1 MRPLSSQGTARRTVL
16 LAARARQHWLMAL
29 LLAAGLVLRVLVQVA
44 YRPALFYIDSIK
56 YLLGAYPGNDPPGY
70 QLLIQPLMHIVNPA
84 VAAAIQHLLGL
95 AMAVALYLVLR
106 RRGAPGWL
114 SALAVA
120 PVLLDGYQLQMEQLI
135 MPDTGF
141 EALVVAGLVLLLW
154 NPRPRPWMVVA
165 AGLALGACAT
175 FRQVGEILILP
186 ALLYALIVIPGWRR
200 LSQALLLCAAFAVPI
215 LLASFKNYT
224 SIGQFSLAPYAPST
238 IYGRVAEVAD
248 CGRLSLPSY
257 ERPLCPSASQKR
269 LGPDGLDHD
278 LQSPV
283 KKYHPPPSMAN
294 HNVMTDFARQVIL
307 QQPGSVAGA
316 IGGDA
321 LKLFA
326 LHRVT
331 SPGDTPISRWQFQPE
346 YPQHR
351 PYITIHGGQVVFAS
365 RTPTGGGKVLGTGR
379 QFGGGGPVV
388 VKPLASFLRG
398 YQLGGGYTPGPL
410 LAFAALAGL
419 AGSLSLLW
427 RRVRRRAPVREAA
440 LGCLLTFTAGAAI
453 LLISDLFEFNWRYQL
468 PAVIT
473 LPPAAGFAIAALL
486 AALRARRTAAAPAGP
501 GTAEPAE
508 PAGTAEPAGPSRPL
522 PVGGQALADGLEPG
536 HGRQDDHGERD
547 QDGQW
552 QPARA
557 GLGRRAAGRGP
568 HDDGGQHA
576 EAARPRLD
584 LASGHEPGQE
594 PGEGARQV
602 GG

>member
-1 MRPLSSQGTARRTVL
+1 MMRPLSSQGATRRTAL
-16 LAARARQHWLMAL
+16 LAVSVRRHWLMVL
-29 LLAAGLVLRVLVQVA
+29 LLAAGLVLRILVQVA

-70 QLLIQPLMHIVNPA
+70 QVIVQPLLHIVNPA
-84 VAAAIQHLLGL
+84 VVAAGQHLLGL
-95 AMAVALYLVLR
+95 GMAIALYLVLR
-106 RRGAPGWL
+106 RRGVPGWL

-165 AGLALGACAT
+165 AGLALGASAT

-186 ALLYALIVIPGWRR
+186 ALLYALIVIPGARRR
-200 LSQALLLCAAFAVPI
+200 LGQALLLCAAFAVPI

-248 CGRLSLPSY
+248 CGRLSLPGY
-257 ERPLCPSASQKR
+257 ERPLCPTASQKR

-283 KKYHPPPSMAN
+283 KTYHPPPSMAN
-294 HNVMTDFARQVIL
+294 HNVMTDFARQVVM
-307 QQPGSVAGA
+307 QQPGSVAAA

-326 LHRVT
+326 LRRVT
-331 SPGDTPISRWQFQPE
+331 FPGDTPISRWQFQPE
-346 YPQHR
+346 YPQHP
-351 PYITIHGGQVVFAS
+351 PYITIRGGQVVFAS
-365 RTPTGGGKVLGTGR
+365 RTPTGGGKVLGTGA

-398 YQLGGGYTPGPL
+398 YQLGGGYTPGPV
-410 LAFAALAGL
+410 LAFATLAGL

-427 RRVRRRAPVREAA
+427 RRVRRRGPVRQAA
-440 LGCLLTFTAGAAI
+440 LG
-453 LLISDLFEFNWRYQL
+453 
-468 PAVIT
+468 
-473 LPPAAGFAIAALL
+473 
-486 AALRARRTAAAPAGP
+486 
-501 GTAEPAE
+501 
-508 PAGTAEPAGPSRPL
+508 
-522 PVGGQALADGLEPG
+522 
-536 HGRQDDHGERD
+536 
-547 QDGQW
+547 
-552 QPARA
+552 
-557 GLGRRAAGRGP
+557 
-568 HDDGGQHA
+568 
-576 EAARPRLD
+576 
-584 LASGHEPGQE
+584 
-594 PGEGARQV
+594 
-602 GG
+602 